1 MHNSPASGIAEAN
14 SLAKT
19 AVIVAGPALIALI
32 PMAAA
37 PAMPAMAAHF
47 AGDGHG
53 PLFAQMVMTIPA
65 VLLIVS
71 ATLTGILAEI
81 VGRRTVLLWALLLFA
96 LAGAAA
102 LVAPN
107 ANMLIASRLVLGLA
121 GGAVLTSSFSL
132 AGDYPEAHRER
143 VLGYAGAA
151 AAIAAI
157 IALTLGGTL
166 VDQFGWR
173 GPFVL
178 YLASLPVLALAWSAV
193 KHHRHEKHEHGLFS
207 PIRLLW
213 PFYLL
218 TIVLVIGVFLPGIQG
233 PFLLQEQGVQSAA
246 QQGTI
251 IAASSLFAALASA
264 SFGFLRRFLSI
275 GALMVITALSMG
287 LGCTLVFVLHGVAA
301 MAVSF
306 ALIGIGAG
314 LVEPVTLSIV
324 LSKAPK
330 AMQPRAVGML
340 LSAVFLG
347 QFLNP
352 LVLNPIREGY
362 GISHAFL
369 TVGVAFIALSL
380 VLGLRHLATR
390 ARGANT
396 VGGTAS

>member
-1 MHNSPASGIAEAN
+1 MHKPTASRAVEVNSP
-14 SLAKT
+14 AKT
-19 AVIVAGPALIALI
+19 AVIIAGPALIALI

-37 PAMPAMAAHF
+37 PAMPAMASHF
-47 AGDGHG
+47 AAEGHG

-71 ATLTGILAEI
+71 ATVTGILAEI
-81 VGRRTVLLWALLLFA
+81 VGRRTVILWALLLYA
-96 LAGAAA
+96 IAGVLA

-107 ANMLIASRLVLGLA
+107 ANTLIASRLVLGLA
-121 GGAVLTSSFSL
+121 GGAILTSSFSL
-132 AGDYPEAHRER
+132 AGDYPEAQRER

-157 IALTLGGTL
+157 IALTVGGTL
-166 VDQFGWR
+166 VDRFGWR

-178 YLASLPVLALAWSAV
+178 YLSSLPIFVLAWNAV
-193 KHHRHEKHEHGLFS
+193 KKHRHEKHEHGLFS
-207 PIRLLW
+207 PVRLLW
-213 PFYLL
+213 PIYLL

-233 PFLLQEQGVQSAA
+233 PFLLQAQGVQSAA

-275 GALMVITALSMG
+275 GTLVVVTALTMG
-287 LGCTLVFVLHGVAA
+287 LGSSLVYVLHGEAA
-301 MAVSF
+301 MGACF
-306 ALIGIGAG
+306 ALIGIGSG

-324 LSKAPK
+324 LAKAPSS
-330 AMQPRAVGML
+330 MQPRAVGML

-352 LVLNPIREGY
+352 LALNPIREGY
-362 GISHAFL
+362 GIGYAFL
-369 TVGVAFIALSL
+369 CAGVAFIVLAAVLALSH
-380 VLGLRHLATR
+380 VATR
-390 ARGANT
+390 ARK
-396 VGGTAS
+396 VTAA